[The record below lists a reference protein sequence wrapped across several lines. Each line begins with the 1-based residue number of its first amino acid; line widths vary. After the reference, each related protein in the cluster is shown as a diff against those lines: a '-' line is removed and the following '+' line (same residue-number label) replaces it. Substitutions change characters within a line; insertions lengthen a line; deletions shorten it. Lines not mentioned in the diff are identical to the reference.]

1 MSDTGGEP
9 VECRRCGE
17 RLVEGLTPDEVVAR
31 GGRRIRF
38 RRRTDFVMCE
48 RCFAL
53 YRIGDLRAG
62 RVEPLSDEDLLSAG
76 DATPAEHN

>member
-1 MSDTGGEP
+1 MSDAGSTA
-9 VECRRCGE
+9 VSCRRCGE
-17 RLVEGLTPDEVVAR
+17 TLVEALTPDEVVAR

-38 RRRTDFVMCE
+38 RRHTDFVMCD

-76 DATPAEHN
+76 EATPEEES